1 MSRGWN
7 NIIFFKVFNL
17 EVKNEE
23 NEKISRYKRRK
34 VDSIFL
40 MAVRVVWIIAQSA
53 SLNDRERERERGA
66 NVARGGMDVLIN
78 PH

>member
-17 EVKNEE
+17 EVKDEE
-23 NEKISRYKRRK
+23 NGKISRYKRRK

-40 MAVRVVWIIAQSA
+40 MAVRVIWIIEQSA
-53 SLNDRERERERGA
+53 SLNDREREREEQTWQE
-66 NVARGGMDVLIN
+66 VEWMC
-78 PH
+78 